1 MKGLAVLRVP
11 AVLTAIMMF
20 MVRYLELI
28 TDELRRMRV
37 AMTARGYDPR
47 WLSQAR
53 PIASSAGALF
63 VRSSERGERV
73 HHAMLARGFTGV
85 MPELEMR
92 RATNAEWAGVIGLV
106 VVCAVVTTLAVVS
119 T

>member
-1 MKGLAVLRVP
+1 
-11 AVLTAIMMF
+11 
-20 MVRYLELI
+20 
-28 TDELRRMRV
+28 
-37 AMTARGYDPR
+37 
-47 WLSQAR
+47 
-53 PIASSAGALF
+53 
-63 VRSSERGERV
+63 
-73 HHAMLARGFTGV
+73 